1 MVEAHILA
9 AIINSEQGNMK
20 AADVNLQQAFAQD
33 FQIREN
39 PVFMLMRSDVEIRG
53 EDWPAALKTLET
65 AYNLPQVQDPSS
77 KPIQSGGGKKYSL
90 PYGQEE
96 RAHIFLNL
104 IRVYCELKEFEKAK
118 KVMARAIS
126 EFQGTPE
133 EVKVMLAQSDMALK
147 MGDVKKGLAML
158 KKIQPDNVCYIE
170 AKKKQAQ
177 LYLDELKDRMNY

>member
-9 AIINSEQGNMK
+9 AIINSECGNMK
-20 AADVNLQQAFAQD
+20 SADLNLQQAFAQD

-53 EDWPAALKTLET
+53 EDWEAALKTLEA
-65 AYNLPQVQDPSS
+65 AYNLPQVQDPSVVVPS
-77 KPIQSGGGKKYSL
+77 LGKKYSL
-90 PYGQEE
+90 PYGQAE
-96 RAHIFLNL
+96 RARIFMNI
-104 IRVYCELKEFEKAK
+104 IRVYCEIKDFDKAK
-118 KVMARAIS
+118 KIMSRAIS

-158 KKIQPDNVCYIE
+158 KKITPDNICFIE
-170 AKKKQAQ
+170 AKKKQA
-177 LYLDELKDRMNY
+177 